1 MEKQNIYL
9 TNTDME
15 FVLENY
21 LSKLS
26 QDIVKTVEADI
37 RKAAGMITAKPV
49 FARLSSPNHNAAAM
63 DGIAVTAKKTYGAK
77 ENNPVLLKK
86 DTDFIYVNTGNVIP
100 EPFDAVIMIEDVYNA
115 DENCAEIIS
124 PCSPWQHIRP
134 IGEDIVAG
142 EMIVPENHCI
152 RPVDIGA
159 ILAGGIQNITVY
171 EPVRVGIIPTGS
183 EITDDYETLEP
194 GKIFDT
200 NSWVFDS
207 MVKSYGCISNR
218 ISPIKDDF
226 DLLKNTAAQ
235 SVAENHVVLVI
246 AGSSAGTKDFTSSV
260 IAELGEVFVHGIS
273 IKPGKPTILGMINNK
288 PVIGLPGYPGSAYL
302 VFEEIV
308 KPIIY
313 KLARKTSQPQNSL
326 SATLSKRVVSSLK
339 HKEYIRV
346 SLSKVGDKTVAA
358 PLNRGAGVTM
368 SLVRSDGLLI
378 VPKNSEGFEAGE
390 QVLVH
395 NVDNPDKTGK
405 TMVSIG
411 SHDLILDII
420 SSIMGKNFGYFLASA
435 HTGSL
440 AGLLAL
446 KRGET
451 HIAPIHLLDTETG
464 IYNLSYISKYLPE
477 KEIIL
482 IKGVRRIQ
490 GIITKKGNPLNIK
503 SINDLTREN
512 IRFVNRQK
520 GSGTRILTDYQL
532 SKNNIDQSLINGY
545 HREMTT
551 HMAVAAAVAGNSAD
565 CGMGIYSAAKALDL
579 DFIPIG
585 SEDYDFAIPKEF
597 IESEMIKCFIE
608 TLRSEEFKNH
618 LKNTGGY
625 EFPEIGNIA
634 ENK

>member
-1 MEKQNIYL
+1 MDKQNIYL

-26 QDIVKTVEADI
+26 REIVKTTEADV
-37 RKAAGMITAKPV
+37 RRSVGMITAKPV

-63 DGIAVTAKKTYGAK
+63 DGIAVIAKNTYGAK
-77 ENNPVLLKK
+77 ENNPVALKK
-86 DTDFIYVNTGNVIP
+86 DADFIYVNTGNVIP
-100 EPFDAVIMIEDVYNA
+100 EPYDAVIMIEDVYNA
-115 DENCAEIIS
+115 NETGVEIIS

-142 EMIVPENHCI
+142 EMIIPENHQI

-159 ILAGGIQNITVY
+159 ILAGGVQFVSVY
-171 EPVRVGIIPTGS
+171 EPLKVGIIPTGS
-183 EITDDYETLEP
+183 EITDDYENLET

-207 MVKSYGCISNR
+207 MLRSYGCISNR

-226 DLLKNTAAQ
+226 KLLKETVAQ
-235 SVAENHVVLVI
+235 SAEENHMVLVI
-246 AGSSAGTKDFTSSV
+246 AGSSAGTKDYTSSV
-260 IAELGEVFVHGIS
+260 IGELGHVLVHGIS
-273 IKPGKPTILGMINNK
+273 IKPGKPTILGMINDK

-308 KPIIY
+308 KSVIY
-313 KLARKTSQPQNSL
+313 HLARKNPEPDSTL
-326 SATLSKRVVSSLK
+326 TATISKRVVSSLK

-346 SLSKVGDKTVAA
+346 SLSRVGDKTVAT

-378 VPKNSEGFEAGE
+378 IPKNSEGFDAGE
-390 QVLVH
+390 QVLIH
-395 NVDNPDKTGK
+395 NAGNRDKIDKTL
-405 TMVSIG
+405 VSIG

-420 SSIMGKNFGYFLASA
+420 NSIMGKNFGYFVTSA

-440 AGLLAL
+440 AGILAL

-464 IYNLSYISKYLPE
+464 IYNISYIRKYLPD
-477 KEIIL
+477 KEIML
-482 IKGVRRIQ
+482 IKGVKRIQ
-490 GIITKKGNPLNIK
+490 GIITKKGNPLGIK
-503 SINDLTREN
+503 SISDLTREN

-532 SKNNIDQSLINGY
+532 SRNNIDPEQINGY
-545 HREMTT
+545 QREMTT
-551 HMAVAAAVAGNSAD
+551 HMAVAAAVAGNSGD

-585 SEDYDFAIPKEF
+585 SEDYDFAVPKEYAQ
-597 IESEMIKCFIE
+597 SDMIKYFIQ
-608 TLRSEEFKNH
+608 TLQSQEFLTQLTN
-618 LKNTGGY
+618 LGGY
-625 EFPEIGNIA
+625 EFPEIGNIT
-634 ENK
+634 NC